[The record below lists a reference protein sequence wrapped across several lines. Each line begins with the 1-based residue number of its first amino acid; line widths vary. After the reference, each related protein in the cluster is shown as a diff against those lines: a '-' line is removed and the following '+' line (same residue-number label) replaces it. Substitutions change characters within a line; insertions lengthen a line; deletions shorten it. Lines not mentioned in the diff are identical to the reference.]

1 MKKFYTIIGQ
11 QHIGK
16 VNYGH
21 KNMTLKCMFP
31 ITAHISTVIKE
42 GEKFEVVAVDSFDTM
57 DSHKNVELL
66 KEELQESFNN
76 SFEFHYVNAHFEHEQ
91 KSQIQTFMCL
101 YETFKENDQVYFDIT
116 FGLKPTPMTVF
127 VSCNYAQKFISG
139 LKICDVVYAHYTFGM
154 DENYVHPIVDVTS
167 LFLLNNLIES
177 ISRFEEKDP
186 MKFLKTVFNFDEM

>member
-21 KNMTLKCMFP
+21 KNLTLKCMFP

-66 KEELQESFNN
+66 KEELKKSFNN
-76 SFEFHYVNAHFEHEQ
+76 DFEFHYVNAHFDMNKNHR
-91 KSQIQTFMCL
+91 
-101 YETFKENDQVYFDIT
+101 FKRLCVCMKH
-116 FGLKPTPMTVF
+116 LKKMIK
-127 VSCNYAQKFISG
+127 CI
-139 LKICDVVYAHYTFGM
+139 LILRLD
-154 DENYVHPIVDVTS
+154 
-167 LFLLNNLIES
+167 LNQH
-177 ISRFEEKDP
+177 R
-186 MKFLKTVFNFDEM
+186 

>member
-31 ITAHISTVIKE
+31 ITAHISTVIKQ

-66 KEELQESFNN
+66 KEELEKSFNN

-91 KSQIQTFMCL
+91 KSQIQTFMRL

-127 VSCNYAQKFISG
+127 VSCNYAQKFIPG
-139 LKICDVVYAHYTFGM
+139 LKICDVVYAHYTFPVAYPPDLASRSLIAWM
-154 DENYVHPIVDVTS
+154 PTS
-167 LFLLNNLIES
+167 PT
-177 ISRFEEKDP
+177 R
-186 MKFLKTVFNFDEM
+186 

>member
-66 KEELQESFNN
+66 KEELEKSFNS

-91 KSQIQTFMCL
+91 KSQIQAAR
-101 YETFKENDQVYFDIT
+101 Q
-116 FGLKPTPMTVF
+116 
-127 VSCNYAQKFISG
+127 
-139 LKICDVVYAHYTFGM
+139 
-154 DENYVHPIVDVTS
+154 
-167 LFLLNNLIES
+167 
-177 ISRFEEKDP
+177 SR
-186 MKFLKTVFNFDEM
+186 